1 MDTKTQSAT
10 VSPVL
15 SIRSSGLLLH
25 ISSLPGSWGIGDM
38 GPEARRFVD
47 ILHHT
52 GQQLW
57 EVLPLGP
64 TGYGDSPY
72 QGLSAFAGNPN
83 LISPELLLEE
93 RLLALDDLAGFQPFE
108 EGNIDFGAVIPFKR
122 QLLQKA
128 YERFC
133 KGAMPELIEALR
145 TFRAEHAAWLEDY
158 ALFIALKEAHGGSE
172 WTRWPQELVRREP
185 KALQLAREELGEQ
198 VDYHVFTQFLF
209 FRQWLGLKSYANAR
223 GVRIVG
229 DIPIFMG
236 HDSADVWAHQDLF
249 YMDENGQLTA
259 VAGAAPDFFIQEGQ
273 LWGNPLYRW
282 DVLKARGYDWWL
294 ERIRMALKQADI
306 LRLDHFRGFAAAW
319 EVKAGSP
326 NAVNGRWA
334 PGPGADLFV
343 TIARELGPLPLI
355 AEDLGLITPDV
366 HALRAQF
373 RYPGMK
379 VLQEAFHTDATNI
392 YLPHNYTQDF
402 VVYTGTHDMQT
413 TLSWWQTLP
422 PSIQHKARLYMATD
436 GHNIVWDMI
445 RLAFAS
451 VADMAII
458 PMQDLLSLDN
468 SARLNTPGNP
478 SGNWTWRYRYDQLD
492 HSIIER
498 LQTLTDIYGRS
509 KPPAT
514 ESAPETSSEGAD
526 QSELR
531 QGLSASPKQENRP

>member
-1 MDTKTQSAT
+1 MENTAQSAT

-15 SIRSSGLLLH
+15 SIRSSGILLH
-25 ISSLPGSWGIGDM
+25 ISSLPGPWGIGDM

-83 LISPELLLEE
+83 LISPELLLDE
-93 RLLALDDLAGFQPFE
+93 RLLSMDDVAGYQPFE
-108 EGNIDFGAVIPFKR
+108 EGQVDYGAVIPFKR
-122 QLLQKA
+122 QLLQRA
-128 YERFC
+128 FERFRA
-133 KGAMPELIEALR
+133 GGNIELIEGLR
-145 TFRAEHAAWLEDY
+145 EFRKAHTSWLEDY
-158 ALFIALKEAHGGSE
+158 ALFIALKEAHGGEE
-172 WTRWPQELVRREP
+172 WATWPRDLVRRDPE
-185 KALQLAREELGEQ
+185 ALRSAREELANEI
-198 VDYHVFTQFLF
+198 DYHVFAQFIF
-209 FRQWLGLKSYANAR
+209 FRQWLSLKSYANER

-236 HDSADVWAHQDLF
+236 HDSADVWANQDLF
-249 YMDENGQLTA
+249 YMDEEGQVTV
-259 VAGAAPDFFIQEGQ
+259 VAGAAPDFFIKEGQ

-282 DVLKARGYDWWL
+282 DVLKERGYDWWL
-294 ERIRMALKQADI
+294 ERIRLALQQADI
-306 LRLDHFRGFAAAW
+306 LRLDHFRGFANAW
-319 EVKAGSP
+319 EVKAGAP
-326 NAVNGRWA
+326 NAIDGRWA
-334 PGPGADLFV
+334 PGPGADLFE

-373 RYPGMK
+373 GYPGMK
-379 VLQEAFHTDATNI
+379 VLQEAFHGDATNI
-392 YLPHNYTQDF
+392 YIPHNYARDF

-413 TLSWWQTLP
+413 TAAWWENLP
-422 PSIQHKARLYMATD
+422 PTIQHKARIYMGTD
-436 GHNIVWDMI
+436 GRDIVWDMI

-458 PMQDLLSLDN
+458 PMQDILTLDN

-478 SGNWTWRYRYDQLD
+478 SGNWGWRFRYNQLD
-492 HSIIER
+492 YSIIER
-498 LQTLTDIYGRS
+498 LDTLTGVYGRA
-509 KPPAT
+509 KIAPPAT
-514 ESAPETSSEGAD
+514 ATEESVAADEETES
-526 QSELR
+526 
-531 QGLSASPKQENRP
+531 

>member
-1 MDTKTQSAT
+1 MKHDPQSAT
-10 VSPVL
+10 ISPVL
-15 SIRSSGLLLH
+15 SIRSSGILIH

-47 ILHHT
+47 ILHYT

-83 LISPELLLEE
+83 LISPEVLLDE
-93 RLLALDDLAGFQPFE
+93 RLLSLEDLAGFQPFG
-108 EGNIDFGAVIPFKR
+108 EGNIDYGAVIPFKR

-128 YERFC
+128 YERFQAG
-133 KGAMPELIEALR
+133 GAVELIDALR
-145 TFRAEHAAWLEDY
+145 EFRGAQASWLEDY
-158 ALFIALKEAHGGSE
+158 ALFIALKEAHGGAE
-172 WTRWPQELVRREP
+172 WTTWPKALVRREP
-185 KALQLAREELGEQ
+185 AALELARKELAAQ
-198 VDYHVFTQFLF
+198 IDYHVFAQFIF
-209 FRQWLGLKSYANAR
+209 FRQWLSLKSYANER

-249 YMDENGQLTA
+249 YMDKNGQLTV
-259 VAGAAPDFFIQEGQ
+259 VAGAAPDFFIKEGQ

-282 DVLKARGYDWWL
+282 DVLKKRGYDWWL
-294 ERIRMALKQADI
+294 ERIRMALQQADI
-306 LRLDHFRGFAAAW
+306 LRLDHFRGFAHAW
-319 EVKAGSP
+319 EVKAGSE
-326 NAVNGRWA
+326 NAIKGRWA
-334 PGPGADLFV
+334 PGPGADLFAA
-343 TIARELGPLPLI
+343 IARKLGPLPLI

-373 RYPGMK
+373 GYPGMK
-379 VLQEAFHTDATNI
+379 VLQEAFHGDATNI
-392 YLPHNYTQDF
+392 YAPHNYTHDF

-413 TLSWWQTLP
+413 TAGWWQNLP
-422 PSIQHKARLYMATD
+422 PAIKHQAQLYMGTD
-436 GHNIVWDMI
+436 GHDIVWDMI

-458 PMQDLLSLDN
+458 PMQDLLGLDN
-468 SARLNTPGNP
+468 SARLNTPGDP

-492 HSIIER
+492 YSTIER
-498 LQTLTDIYGRS
+498 LQAFTTIYGRS
-509 KPPAT
+509 KPAVPAT
-514 ESAPETSSEGAD
+514 PPGTTLDSETSSSD
-526 QSELR
+526 Q
-531 QGLSASPKQENRP
+531 GNTT

>member
-1 MDTKTQSAT
+1 MGKEAQSSA

-83 LISPELLLEE
+83 LISPEMLLEE
-93 RLLALDDLAGFQPFE
+93 RLLSVDDLAGMQPFG
-108 EGNIDFGAVIPFKR
+108 EGGIDFGAVIPFKR
-122 QLLQKA
+122 QLLQRA
-128 YERFC
+128 FERFRA
-133 KGAMPELIEALR
+133 GHSIELIEELHKFSADQS
-145 TFRAEHAAWLEDY
+145 AWVEDY
-158 ALFIALKEAHGGSE
+158 ALFIALKEAHDGAE
-172 WTRWPQELVRREP
+172 WATWPQELIRREP
-185 KALQLAREELGEQ
+185 AALESARQALAEQ
-198 VDYHVFTQFLF
+198 VDYHVFAQFIF
-209 FRQWLGLKSYANAR
+209 FRQWLSLKSYANAR

-249 YMDENGQLTA
+249 YMNDKGQLTV
-259 VAGAAPDFFIQEGQ
+259 VAAAAPDFFIREGQ

-282 DVLKARGYDWWL
+282 DVLKERGYDWWL
-294 ERIRMALKQADI
+294 ERIRMALQQADV
-306 LRLDHFRGFAAAW
+306 LRLDHFRGFANAW
-319 EVKAGSP
+319 EVKAGAP
-326 NAVNGRWA
+326 NAIDGRWA
-334 PGPGADLFV
+334 PGPGGDLFE
-343 TIARELGPLPLI
+343 TIACELGPLPLI

-373 RYPGMK
+373 GYPGMK
-379 VLQEAFHTDATNI
+379 VLQEAFHGDATNI
-392 YLPHNYTQDF
+392 YLPHNYTRDF

-413 TLSWWQTLP
+413 TLNWWQTLP
-422 PSIQHKARLYMATD
+422 PSIQHKARLYMGTD
-436 GHNIVWDMI
+436 AHDIVWDLI

-458 PMQDLLSLDN
+458 PMQDLLTLDN

-478 SGNWTWRYRYDQLD
+478 SGNWTWRYRNDQID
-492 HSIIER
+492 YGIIER
-498 LQTLTDIYGRS
+498 LQTLTNIYGRS
-509 KPPAT
+509 KPAVV
-514 ESAPETSSEGAD
+514 ESAPDSGPS
-526 QSELR
+526 
-531 QGLSASPKQENRP
+531 QE